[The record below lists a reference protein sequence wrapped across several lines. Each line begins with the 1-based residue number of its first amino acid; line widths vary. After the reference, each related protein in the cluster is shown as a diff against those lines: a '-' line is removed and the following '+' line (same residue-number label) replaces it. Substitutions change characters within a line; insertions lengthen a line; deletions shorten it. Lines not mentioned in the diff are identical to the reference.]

1 MAKSSTPT
9 AIIKTVEKNKKS
21 KYPFGA
27 NSFRKTILPVT
38 LLDGG
43 FCSLWKSQVAQ

>member
-21 KYPFGA
+21 KYPSGLTRLERQFY
-27 NSFRKTILPVT
+27 P
-38 LLDGG
+38 
-43 FCSLWKSQVAQ
+43 